1 VGALSTA
8 FAGAVLLLAGESTSA
23 PSPPVQADVSVE
35 AASETAATAHA
46 RGCLVEVK
54 GEVNG
59 RGACTIEYITYPP
72 SDGGFS
78 AEWTKVRIVG
88 HAPTV
93 LIVVSF
99 FNDPRV
105 GSQSVALDAGTGRT
119 CYASVQVERNGQHW
133 EALSHAESDFSVA
146 VSSARATCNGGGL
159 KCWEIHGRVQASVP
173 SALLSPFA
181 SPLAVSVI
189 F

>member
-1 VGALSTA
+1 MGALSTA

-35 AASETAATAHA
+35 AAPKSASTAHA
-46 RGCLVEVK
+46 RNCLVEVK

-59 RGACTIEYITYPP
+59 TAACAIEYVTSPP
-72 SDGGFS
+72 YDGGFS
-78 AEWTKVRIVG
+78 AEWTQVRIVSQT
-88 HAPTV
+88 PSV
-93 LIVVSF
+93 LVVVSF
-99 FNDPRV
+99 YSDPQV
-105 GSQSVALDAGTGRT
+105 GSQSVALDAATGRT
-119 CYASVQVERNGQHW
+119 CYASVKVERNGQHW
-133 EALSHAESDFSVA
+133 EALSHAEPTFSVV
-146 VSSARATCNGGGL
+146 VSSARATCNDGGL

-181 SPLAVSVI
+181 SPLAVSAI